1 MFLRWEWLTKGVDLT
16 GVDSEPNRLPRAS
29 ILIPSF
35 DSKPGLKLGSELLQV
50 SPGWCVLDQAASQW
64 RLFRQLGEQRSC
76 LVLTSVVIF
85 ALRIRLIPPEYA
97 GHTPGETN
105 LPPLSYVP

>member
-16 GVDSEPNRLPRAS
+16 GGDSEPNRLPRAS
-29 ILIPSF
+29 ILIPSS
-35 DSKPGLKLGSELLQV
+35 DSKPRLKLGSELLQV
-50 SPGWCVLDQAASQW
+50 SHVLYQAASQW
-64 RLFRQLGEQRSC
+64 RLVRQLGEQRSC

-85 ALRIRLIPPEYA
+85 ALRIRLILPGYA

-105 LPPLSYVP
+105 FPPLSYIP